1 MTDQEANISNPE
13 SDDATLP
20 VFLQGVNRWGKALDR
35 IAAAASGTAEERG
48 DQLMAIMQ
56 AAEPLTRAAQSHHF
70 VSNTESLDGT
80 RAAAIAEENLARALH
95 DETVPAEARS
105 IYAGLYPEIFALPL
119 PPPDEGAQS
128 DQV

>member
-1 MTDQEANISNPE
+1 MTDQEPKASPE
-13 SDDATLP
+13 SQDTELP
-20 VFLQGVNRWGKALDR
+20 LFIQAVNRWEEVLGG
-35 IAAAASGTAEERG
+35 IAAEAPGTAEERA

-56 AAEPLTRAAQSHHF
+56 AAEPLTQAAQSHHF

-119 PPPDEGAQS
+119 PPLDESTQS